1 MKLRV
6 GNQHSFSSVF
16 YLSNTLFKNFAKK
29 FVVLGKYVSKVWN
42 VYSLRF
48 DTVEIDLCAMLSAP
62 DCSRLVLLPH
72 CLLVFGKVS
81 KYYSSKCAKLMQSS
95 VKIL

>member
-16 YLSNTLFKNFAKK
+16 YFSNILLKNFAKK
-29 FVVLGKYVSKVWN
+29 LGVLRKYVSKVWN

-48 DTVEIDLCAMLSAP
+48 DTVEFDLCAMLSAP

-72 CLLVFGKVS
+72 CLLVLAKQG